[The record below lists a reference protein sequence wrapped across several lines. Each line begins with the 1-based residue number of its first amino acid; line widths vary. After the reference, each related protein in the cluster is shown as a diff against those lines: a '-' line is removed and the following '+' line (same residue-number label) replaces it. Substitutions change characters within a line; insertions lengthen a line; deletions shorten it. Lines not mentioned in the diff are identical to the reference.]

1 MSHFQ
6 LIEEI
11 VLLDVEFEVNF
22 EFGKFLKKNDFFLD
36 KNACLGLMGTLMEK
50 GMLEEKEIGYK
61 RNWYKKNEY
70 NIKSIYFNIQNF
82 HKLNMIMFIR

>member
-1 MSHFQ
+1 MQALNEEFYKSFSNLKPKKMSHFQ

-50 GMLEEKEIGYK
+50 GMLEEKEIGY
-61 RNWYKKNEY
+61 
-70 NIKSIYFNIQNF
+70 
-82 HKLNMIMFIR
+82 L